1 MASARIKLDPQ
12 TVEEI
17 ARRVVA
23 LLERRGLGKRE
34 LVDAAELARRF
45 GIERSWVYTHA
56 IELGAIKL
64 GNGAS
69 PGFGSTPRSPHGCCG
84 GLTASRWLTRPP
96 AQVSGRVSHRV
107 ERLATFGCCRSESKG
122 RRALPQ
128 ALR

>member
-64 GNGAS
+64 GNGAK
-69 PGFGSTPRSPHGCCG
+69 PRLRFYPEVAARVLRRVDGEP
-84 GLTASRWLTRPP
+84 AADPP
-96 AQVSGRVSHRV
+96 ARSGKR
-107 ERLATFGCCRSESKG
+107 AGQPP
-122 RRALPQ
+122 RRAASDVRLLPIRGQ
-128 ALR
+128 GEENPPPGV